1 MLSDTWNVTLKQKVT
16 LIKKSVLEDKL
27 LYILERVRAH
37 KIRNI
42 ELTEKLQEK
51 PSQKKNKSGM

>member
-1 MLSDTWNVTLKQKVT
+1 MTLKQKVT